1 MSNREILS
9 IQIKD
14 QELINVFLKNKSV
27 DLAFDKN
34 AFIGGGFARD
44 IALSLTKGENAYKNI
59 LCYLSL
65 YEDADS
71 TAVNDPDGFSS
82 IKQATGLFSVSRGDI
97 DIFFRNNND
106 YILLNEKIN
115 YLYGHR
121 LAKTQFSNT
130 LADTFKLKNSKSH
143 FYDNHFSIQ
152 FVNKFFYNSLYEM
165 FDNFDILN
173 SCYAIMKQNNNYF
186 VFYDKKALEHD
197 LKEELIIQNANS
209 PYTVQRIVK
218 YLRYRKIESIS
229 NTSLNLLDEI
239 LMKIASKNF
248 EEKYHFDYTNQ
259 RLGSFL
265 ECLLVDRKYC
275 IDSLTYFIGNYSVY
289 KSEEKYGKEIF
300 VSDWAISNMQKLSAY
315 YKI

>member
-1 MSNREILS
+1 
-9 IQIKD
+9 
-14 QELINVFLKNKSV
+14 
-27 DLAFDKN
+27 
-34 AFIGGGFARD
+34 
-44 IALSLTKGENAYKNI
+44 
-59 LCYLSL
+59 
-65 YEDADS
+65 
-71 TAVNDPDGFSS
+71 
-82 IKQATGLFSVSRGDI
+82 
-97 DIFFRNNND
+97 
-106 YILLNEKIN
+106 
-115 YLYGHR
+115 
-121 LAKTQFSNT
+121 
-130 LADTFKLKNSKSH
+130 
-143 FYDNHFSIQ
+143 
-152 FVNKFFYNSLYEM
+152 M

-218 YLRYRKIESIS
+218 YMHYRKIESIS

-275 IDSLTYFIGNYSVY
+275 IDSLTYFIGHYSTY
-289 KSEEKYGKEIF
+289 KSEDYGKEIF
-300 VSDWAISNMQKLSAY
+300 VSDWAISNMKKLSAY